1 MSDLPNT
8 KKRQSADD
16 TEKGRATGGGNVAQ
30 LEKPLFSAVRLTL
43 IDLGLCPDSLR
54 LQRPLQHTPPQRSAA
69 ILSARNLG
77 LILTAKKY
85 YE

>member
-16 TEKGRATGGGNVAQ
+16 TGKGRATGGGNVAQ
-30 LEKPLFSAVRLTL
+30 LENPLFAAVRLTL

-54 LQRPLQHTPPQRSAA
+54 LQRPFNIHLPSDPPRFC
-69 ILSARNLG
+69 RRG
-77 LILTAKKY
+77 L
-85 YE
+85 